1 MGVRP
6 QGRVEAVAEAEAVV
20 LAFPPQVGFES
31 LQIHLGSPAVVLALL
46 VCFLQLLELVVFD
59 LEQVK

>member
-1 MGVRP
+1 
-6 QGRVEAVAEAEAVV
+6 VAEAEAVV

-59 LEQVK
+59 LEQV